1 MKLAAIDIG
10 SNSIHMII
18 AEVTGGHSFEVIDR
32 EKEMVFLGRSV
43 FEHGRLTD
51 EAVHN
56 GLGAIQKFH
65 KLAQRHGVT
74 DIRAVA
80 TSATREAENG
90 GEFLYAVAE
99 STGIAPQV
107 ISGAEE
113 ARYIYLSVRNAIDLS
128 DKAALILDIGGG
140 SVEAVVGDARAMRL
154 GRSLKLGVQRLR
166 AEFGKGAPLGKRE
179 KKQLEERVRQVAAQA
194 LGDAKRARFKM
205 VVGSSGTILALGQAA
220 HRLAGGEPWTSA
232 TGHVVSLSDL
242 RALTDRL
249 LSLPAHERSAIGGI
263 DAMRADTIHVG
274 AVLLVTLLELAGV
287 DRITLCDAALRE
299 GLVLDYLESRAEAI
313 RAYEVV
319 SDIRR
324 HSVAELAARCGQSG
338 PHPERVAHLSLQL
351 FDQLAQI
358 HGLSDDDRRLLE
370 YGAILHD
377 IGQHIGYER
386 HEHHAAYIIK
396 NGDLR
401 GFSDEERNMLA
412 LIARYHRKS
421 RPKRKDQD
429 FAALS
434 AKRRKALTVL
444 AGIVRLA
451 DGLDR
456 SHHQLI
462 SDVRV
467 KLSDDRVR
475 IISEAVGDAELEIW
489 GARRKSR
496 LLERALKRKIE
507 LEVEAV
513 ASLRQIA

>member
-1 MKLAAIDIG
+1 
-10 SNSIHMII
+10 MII

-51 EAVHN
+51 EAIAS
-56 GLGAIQKFH
+56 GLGAIQKFN

-166 AEFGKGAPLGKRE
+166 AEFGRGAPLGKRQR
-179 KKQLEERVRQVAAQA
+179 KDLEERVRGLAAKA
-194 LGDAKRARFKM
+194 LADAKKARFKM

-220 HRLAGGEPWTSA
+220 HRLKGGEPWTTA
-232 TGHVVSLSDL
+232 TGQVVSLADL
-242 RALTDRL
+242 KSLADRL
-249 LSLPAHERSAIGGI
+249 VSIPAQERSAIGGI

-274 AVLLVTLLELAGV
+274 AVLLCTLLELAGV

-299 GLVLDYLESRAEAI
+299 GVVLDYLESQAEAI

-324 HSVAELAARCGQSG
+324 HSVAELATRCGQSG
-338 PHPERVAHLSLQL
+338 PHPECVAHLALQL
-351 FDQLAQI
+351 FDQLAPL
-358 HGLSDDDRRLLE
+358 HGLGEEDRRLLE
-370 YGAILHD
+370 YGAYLHD

-401 GFSDEERNMLA
+401 GFSDTERTILA

-421 RPKRKDQD
+421 RPKRKDPD
-429 FAALS
+429 FAALPP
-434 AKRRKALTVL
+434 KRRRAVSVL

-456 SHHQLI
+456 SHHQLVQ
-462 SDVRV
+462 DVR
-467 KLSDDRVR
+467 
-475 IISEAVGDAELEIW
+475 SEIGPEQVTITAEVVGDAELEIW

-496 LLERALKRKIE
+496 LLERVLKKQLDLR
-507 LEVEAV
+507 VEAV
-513 ASLRQIA
+513 SALRQIA